1 MSVSIFYAHRNAC
14 QLCCCVLFIHIALVS
29 GVAVVPLNSTSVRVS
44 WTPVNLTVVDH
55 YTVHYTTVGGVSGIV
70 SFPATSSSG
79 VVSGLQGGQEYW
91 FSVTVTLNVSG
102 ELFTGSSDYTLL
114 PPVTCELFSNNSN
127 HALYLRMNLKYI
139 VQHKFISWLYSYS
152 EVDVF
157 NL

>member
-1 MSVSIFYAHRNAC
+1 M
-14 QLCCCVLFIHIALVS
+14 LFWPLTALVS
-29 GVAVVPLNSTSVRVS
+29 GITVVPLSSTSVRVS

-102 ELFTGSSDYTLL
+102 KMYSRSPDYRL
-114 PPVTCELFSNNSN
+114 PPIACKHPTLHACMPTYTCITCCSFCLCI
-127 HALYLRMNLKYI
+127 Y
-139 VQHKFISWLYSYS
+139 VKFIS
-152 EVDVF
+152 
-157 NL
+157 

>member
-1 MSVSIFYAHRNAC
+1 MLLHALKL
-14 QLCCCVLFIHIALVS
+14 LCIALVS
-29 GVAVVPLNSTSVRVS
+29 EVSVDALSSTSVRVS

-102 ELFTGSSDYTLL
+102 ELYSGS
-114 PPVTCELFSNNSN
+114 FN
-127 HALYLRMNLKYI
+127 HSVNCKP
-139 VQHKFISWLYSYS
+139 
-152 EVDVF
+152 
-157 NL
+157 